1 MRMRF
6 LAGLLL
12 IALPYSTAR
21 DAAPPPSA
29 EPQLWWDA
37 PCGARQ
43 GSRFDVEVPGKTLA
57 GAMAAW
63 FDCSE
68 LRATIRKVEE
78 VTPEPPPGAPAR
90 KERTEE
96 GPAPRSTGLLD
107 VEVDRAAVIG
117 FHIFR
122 LAMARGTQSS
132 RSSPRLMGAPRRPV
146 CADPTKERRN
156 DVPPH
161 VVAPG
166 WKLGAYQEYLRGA
179 FLGAACDPMAAP
191 DPYPE
196 GFQVEEL
203 SLLKTLAPKRLE
215 DRRSFL
221 ELVDRLSQPGRDG
234 RIPELSERLAT
245 GLKFLGGGATCF
257 RGNTA

>member
-21 DAAPPPSA
+21 NAAPPPSA

-96 GPAPRSTGLLD
+96 GPRPEAPGCSTSRSTAL
-107 VEVDRAAVIG
+107 
-117 FHIFR
+117 
-122 LAMARGTQSS
+122 
-132 RSSPRLMGAPRRPV
+132 RSSGF
-146 CADPTKERRN
+146 TSS
-156 DVPPH
+156 
-161 VVAPG
+161 G
-166 WKLGAYQEYLRGA
+166 WLWLAGPSRRGA
-179 FLGAACDPMAAP
+179 
-191 DPYPE
+191 
-196 GFQVEEL
+196 V
-203 SLLKTLAPKRLE
+203 
-215 DRRSFL
+215 
-221 ELVDRLSQPGRDG
+221 
-234 RIPELSERLAT
+234 
-245 GLKFLGGGATCF
+245 
-257 RGNTA
+257 RG

>member
-21 DAAPPPSA
+21 NAAPPPSA

-37 PCGARQ
+37 PRGARQ
-43 GSRFDVEVPGKTLA
+43 GSCFDVEVPGKTLA

-78 VTPEPPPGAPAR
+78 VTPEPPPGALAR

-96 GPAPRSTGLLD
+96 GPAPRSTGLLY
-107 VEVDRAAVIG
+107 VEVDRAAV
-117 FHIFR
+117 
-122 LAMARGTQSS
+122 M
-132 RSSPRLMGAPRRPV
+132 
-146 CADPTKERRN
+146 
-156 DVPPH
+156 
-161 VVAPG
+161 
-166 WKLGAYQEYLRGA
+166 RGA
-179 FLGAACDPMAAP
+179 FLGAACDLMAAP
-191 DPYPE
+191 DPFPE

-203 SLLKTLAPKRLE
+203 SLLKTLAP
-215 DRRSFL
+215 
-221 ELVDRLSQPGRDG
+221 
-234 RIPELSERLAT
+234 
-245 GLKFLGGGATCF
+245 
-257 RGNTA
+257 